1 MSQLLE
7 HERIKTT
14 LPKAKELRRLADKM
28 VSLGK
33 KGTLHSKRQ
42 AERVVRGKQVMEK
55 LFGEMAERYK
65 CVANAVRVAE
75 GTKHVKK
82 NTSADAKCATDVA
95 CCPRGIRAEN
105 AKADTFA
112 CCMQA
117 EGIRIRH
124 PWPSSNSW
132 IDQESSD
139 LPDHRGRCSSLSLPL
154 HCLRKWTNLPNNIMW
169 MSQTQ
174 GCTLAFSVLQ

>member
-65 CVANAVRVAE
+65 CVANAVRVVE
-75 GTKHVKK
+75 GTEHVKK
-82 NTSADAKCATDVA
+82 NTSADANCATDVA
-95 CCPRGIRAEN
+95 CCPSWDPSRERQGGYVRVLHAGRRNSDSAPMAFIEFVDRPGEFRPARPPRAML
-105 AKADTFA
+105 KSFA
-112 CCMQA
+112 SSALPAQVDQ
-117 EGIRIRH
+117 
-124 PWPSSNSW
+124 PS
-132 IDQESSD
+132 Q
-139 LPDHRGRCSSLSLPL
+139 
-154 HCLRKWTNLPNNIMW
+154 
-169 MSQTQ
+169 
-174 GCTLAFSVLQ
+174 